1 MGHSL
6 TYGEGPRDDPGTL
19 SSSGRSV
26 PVRHRALG
34 ARCRRRA
41 CLGRVRKVPPAVR
54 RPALPQALRAGG
66 TPTRRTG
73 RPPAYNQYAGARPA
87 LPPALRAGGTPRA
100 RAGRRSAR
108 PTGGRRDFTD
118 TT

>member
-1 MGHSL
+1 MAGL
-6 TYGEGPRDDPGTL
+6 GPFVRITPRDPGLIPTQGHRSCPQSPACRSAPGT
-19 SSSGRSV
+19 
-26 PVRHRALG
+26 
-34 ARCRRRA
+34 
-41 CLGRVRKVPPAVR
+41 
-54 RPALPQALRAGG
+54 LPQALRAGG

-100 RAGRRSAR
+100 RTGRRSAR
-108 PTGGRRDFTD
+108 PTGGRRDYTD